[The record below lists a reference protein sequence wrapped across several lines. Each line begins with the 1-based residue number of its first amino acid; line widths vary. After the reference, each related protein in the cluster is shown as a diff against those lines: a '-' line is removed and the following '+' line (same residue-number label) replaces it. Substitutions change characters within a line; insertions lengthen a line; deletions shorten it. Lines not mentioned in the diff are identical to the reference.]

1 MEYAA
6 VKKNVENLYEWVWRD
21 CQDIVLC
28 EKSRVR
34 TVLIWYANFCVN
46 REENNK
52 VCAQRNFER
61 LAKKL
66 IAGERAMWV
75 AEGGW
80 DTQMGDFPS
89 RFLVT

>member
-21 CQDIVLC
+21 CQDIVLR
-28 EKSRVR
+28 EKGRVR
-34 TVLIWYANFCVN
+34 AVLIWYANFCVN

-52 VCAQRNFER
+52 MYAQRNFER

-66 IAGERAMWV
+66 IAGERAVRV
-75 AEGGW
+75 AKGGW
-80 DTQMGDFPS
+80 DTQVGDFTS
-89 RFLVT
+89 CFLVM